1 MSSVD
6 DENYKWKVQSAA
18 GTIIEYVQI
27 QKQMKSDAKFK
38 KAFQDELAKRLSEIQ
53 KAVTDTKEAVTI
65 VPSPQIMCPKH
76 QKQHDIVNAF
86 LKEGHDKELIEALSG
101 LPR

>member
-38 KAFQDELAKRLSEIQ
+38 KAFQDELAKRLSETQ
-53 KAVTDTKEAVTI
+53 KAVTDTKEAVN
-65 VPSPQIMCPKH
+65 MCPKH